1 MARLF
6 FLEGGKKEGKVRAQC
21 SLGRAIWWKEEEDVG
36 GLRMEGGVGWVEQQK
51 RYQRSVYTTGKH
63 QAFGD
68 FALQQFGSVA
78 PSSHPLYGN
87 LSECCG
93 RKYRGGAG
101 GGPGRGGIRPIRL
114 THETS

>member
-21 SLGRAIWWKEEEDVG
+21 SLGRAIWCKEEEDVG
-36 GLRMEGGVGWVEQQK
+36 GLRMEGGGGWSSKRGTSVLSTQQGSIK
-51 RYQRSVYTTGKH
+51 HLETLLYSSLEVLH
-63 QAFGD
+63 QARILSMGTF
-68 FALQQFGSVA
+68 
-78 PSSHPLYGN
+78 

-93 RKYRGGAG
+93 SASVENTG
-101 GGPGRGGIRPIRL
+101 GGSRSGGIRPIRL